1 MSIQQQVQAVR
12 ARMAAAAE
20 SSGRRP
26 EDIALCAATKVQS
39 DDTIRAAIAILGDR
53 SSILGYMSVELC
65 DKLVRVNA
73 VDHACLSDCLV
84 SCGGAAEAVHT
95 HLDEIGRKGAVG
107 VKELA
112 YLHIFCDLFHGKCF
126 LSFLRC
132 ADLDPQYHYT
142 TAF

>member
-1 MSIQQQVQAVR
+1 MPIS
-12 ARMAAAAE
+12 
-20 SSGRRP
+20 
-26 EDIALCAATKVQS
+26 AATLPGR
-39 DDTIRAAIAILGDR
+39 TIRAAIAILGDR
-53 SSILGYMSVELC
+53 TSILGYVSVELC

-73 VDHACLSDCLV
+73 VDHACLGDCLV
-84 SCGGAAEAVHT
+84 PCGGAAEAVHT

>member
-1 MSIQQQVQAVR
+1 MSDIRLIALDLDGTVFNDQKEITPR
-12 ARMAAAAE
+12 TMAA
-20 SSGRRP
+20 
-26 EDIALCAATKVQS
+26 
-39 DDTIRAAIAILGDR
+39 IRAAIAILGDR
-53 SSILGYMSVELC
+53 SSILGYVSVELC

-84 SCGGAAEAVHT
+84 PCGGAAEAVHT

-107 VKELA
+107 VKEFA